1 MSKSSK
7 AKELRLLLQIG
18 ETEKYLYMLEIGK
31 INTLTLIRETDNGV
45 YLDGGEHGEIL
56 MPKKFVTE
64 EVKEAGKAAV
74 FVYTDSEDR
83 LVATTET
90 PLAMVGEF
98 ACLTVKATSSFGA
111 FLDWGLPKDL
121 LVPFRE
127 QRSKMMEGN
136 SYWVFIYLDLL
147 SNRIAA
153 SAKLNKFLDN
163 TPPEYEVGQEVDIIV
178 MEETD
183 LGYKTIINFEHSG
196 MLYKDQIFQKLVL
209 GLKTKAY
216 VNKVREDEKIDL
228 LLEKPGY
235 EKVDAISE
243 KILSEL
249 RENRGFMAVSDKSS
263 PDMIQAMF
271 GISKKNFKKAIGGLY
286 KKRLIS
292 FDSDG
297 IRLVK

>member
-1 MSKSSK
+1 
-7 AKELRLLLQIG
+7 
-18 ETEKYLYMLEIGK
+18 MLEIGK
-31 INTLTLIRETDNGV
+31 INTLTVNRETDNGV

-56 MPKKFVTE
+56 MPKKFVTDA
-64 EVKEAGKAAV
+64 VKEKGEAEV

-98 ACLTVKATSSFGA
+98 VKLQVKATSTFGA

-127 QRSKMMEGN
+127 QRSKMAEGN
-136 SYWVFIYLDLL
+136 SYWVYIYLDLL

-163 TPPEYEVGQEVDIIV
+163 TPPEYEVGDEVDLII

-183 LGYKTIINFEHSG
+183 LGYKAIVNLEHTG
-196 MLYKDQIFQKLVL
+196 MLYKNQVFQTLEL
-209 GLKTKAY
+209 GIKTKGY
-216 VNKVREDEKIDL
+216 VSKVRDDEKIDL

-243 KILSEL
+243 KILNEL

-263 PDMIQAMF
+263 PEMIQAMF

-286 KKRLIS
+286 KKRMIS
-292 FDSDG
+292 FESDG
-297 IRLVK
+297 IKLLDKL

>member
-1 MSKSSK
+1 
-7 AKELRLLLQIG
+7 
-18 ETEKYLYMLEIGK
+18 MLEIGR
-31 INTLTLIRETDNGV
+31 INTLTINRETDNGV
-45 YLDGGEHGEIL
+45 YLDGGDHGEIL
-56 MPKKFVTE
+56 MPKKFVTD
-64 EVKEAGKAAV
+64 EVKAAGVAEV

-90 PLAMVGEF
+90 PLAMVGDF

-127 QRSKMMEGN
+127 QRSKMLEGN
-136 SYWVFIYLDLL
+136 SYWVYIYLDLL

-163 TPPEYEVGQEVDIIV
+163 TPPEYTKGQEVDLII

-183 LGYKTIINFEHSG
+183 LGYKAIVNLEHSG
-196 MLYKDQIFQKLVL
+196 MLYKNQVFQNLDI
-209 GLKTKAY
+209 GLKTKGY
-216 VNKVREDEKIDL
+216 INKVRNDEKIDL
-228 LLEKPGY
+228 LLDKPGY

-243 KILSEL
+243 KILNEL
-249 RENRGFMAVSDKSS
+249 RENRGFMAVSDKTS

-271 GISKKNFKKAIGGLY
+271 GISKKSFKKAIGSLY
-286 KKRLIS
+286 KKKLIS
-292 FDSDG
+292 FESDG
-297 IRLVK
+297 IKLIQ

>member
-1 MSKSSK
+1 
-7 AKELRLLLQIG
+7 
-18 ETEKYLYMLEIGK
+18 MLEIGK
-31 INTLTLIRETDNGV
+31 INTLIINRETDNGV
-45 YLDGGEHGEIL
+45 YLDGGDHGEIL
-56 MPKKFVTE
+56 MPRKFVTD
-64 EVKEAGKAAV
+64 EVKAAGVAEV

-90 PLAMVGEF
+90 PLAMVGDF

-136 SYWVFIYLDLL
+136 SYWVYIYLDLL

-163 TPPEYEVGQEVDIIV
+163 TPPEYTKGQEVDLII

-183 LGYKTIINFEHSG
+183 LGYKAIVNLEHSG
-196 MLYKDQIFQKLVL
+196 MLYKNQVFQQLET
-209 GLKTKAY
+209 GLRTKGY
-216 VNKVREDEKIDL
+216 INKVRNDEKIDL

-243 KILSEL
+243 KILNEL
-249 RENRGFMAVSDKSS
+249 RENRGFMAVSDKTS
-263 PDMIQAMF
+263 PEMIQAMF
-271 GISKKNFKKAIGGLY
+271 GISKKSFKKAIGGLY
-286 KKRLIS
+286 KKQLIS

-297 IRLVK
+297 IKLIQ